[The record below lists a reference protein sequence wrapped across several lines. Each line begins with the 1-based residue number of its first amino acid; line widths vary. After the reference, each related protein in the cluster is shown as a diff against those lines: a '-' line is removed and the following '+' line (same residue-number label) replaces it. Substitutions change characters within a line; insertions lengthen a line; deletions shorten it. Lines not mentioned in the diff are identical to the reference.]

1 MRKIVLSLV
10 LFVLFSFGFSSTAT
24 DSTSSVQIELKTYL
38 ESNTVPKNR
47 EVVYHVELSWK
58 GDLDRFH
65 ILGVNEPS
73 VSNLQIRGSGSSNK
87 FFIDNDGNPLSI
99 KRITYYF
106 LPKELGMAYI
116 DGLVIRY
123 EDTVRGKVETLTAQR
138 LQVSVTDPVSDN
150 SSAANVGVII
160 FWILLFLFLAT
171 VAFFVYRY
179 FQRRDAAGQGEDVV
193 QKTAEEEKLERLQ
206 DIDADKNMKYNE
218 KVQAMSSLL
227 NHYFS
232 EKFDLEGQVEFKDI
246 EEKLKSL
253 SIEERLLNKIKEF
266 MEQALLAKF
275 AGKDVSETDYQL
287 YYDTLEQTFRQMNE
301 IESKTEEEE

>member
-10 LFVLFSFGFSSTAT
+10 LFVLFTFGFSSTAT

-38 ESNTVPKNR
+38 ESNTVPLNR

-99 KRITYYF
+99 KRITYFF

-123 EDTVRGKVETLTAQR
+123 EDTVRGEIETLTAQR
-138 LQVSVTDPVSDN
+138 LQVSITDPVSEN
-150 SSAANVGVII
+150 SSAASIGVII
-160 FWILLFLFLAT
+160 FWVLLFLFLST

-179 FQRRDAAGQGEDVV
+179 FQRRDTSGQGEEVV
-193 QKTAEEEKLERLQ
+193 EKTLEEEKLDELHN
-206 DIDADKNMKYNE
+206 IHKEKNMKFNE

-227 NHYFS
+227 NHYFA
-232 EKFDLEGQVEFKDI
+232 EKFDLEGQIEFKDI
-246 EEKLKSL
+246 EDRLRSL
-253 SIEERLLNKIKEF
+253 SVEEILLNKIKEF

-287 YYDTLEQTFRQMNE
+287 YYDTLELTFRQMNE